1 MIVGLNITKNEDK
14 FKYLKSLI
22 ELEKLKDVIL
32 IHIKN
37 EAD

>member
-1 MIVGLNITKNEDK
+1 MKDK

-37 EAD
+37 EADLKNKLKK